1 MEIWCNMLYHN
12 VGINKKDS
20 DYIISTK
27 NRWNNIY
34 QNDYYN
40 TIIHNNIEI
49 HNFVY
54 SLFKENEPLPN
65 EKMKSWFDFINNPFY
80 SASSKEY
87 MWNIFNKTQKMSH
100 VFVKFINMCKIKKM
114 KVKVDCD
121 LNMNKITIRPQLSLE
136 IIQNSKMKLLRFD
149 FQVIPFIKFY
159 RLIHTSNNQPIFAF
173 LFTDFIFVSHI
184 IRSLNVKKLIL

>member
-65 EKMKSWFDFINNPFY
+65 KGSQLHAGGKLR
-80 SASSKEY
+80 
-87 MWNIFNKTQKMSH
+87 
-100 VFVKFINMCKIKKM
+100 
-114 KVKVDCD
+114 KV
-121 LNMNKITIRPQLSLE
+121 TSLE
-136 IIQNSKMKLLRFD
+136 RNDTPQ
-149 FQVIPFIKFY
+149 
-159 RLIHTSNNQPIFAF
+159 T
-173 LFTDFIFVSHI
+173 
-184 IRSLNVKKLIL
+184 

>member
-12 VGINKKDS
+12 VGITKKDS

-34 QNDYYN
+34 QNNYYN

-65 EKMKSWFDFINNPFY
+65 KKMKSWFDFINNPFY
-80 SASSKEY
+80 NTSSKED

-100 VFVKFINMCKIKKM
+100 VFVKFINMCKI
-114 KVKVDCD
+114 
-121 LNMNKITIRPQLSLE
+121 
-136 IIQNSKMKLLRFD
+136 
-149 FQVIPFIKFY
+149 
-159 RLIHTSNNQPIFAF
+159 NNF
-173 LFTDFIFVSHI
+173 
-184 IRSLNVKKLIL
+184 R